1 MVSIIKNDSGI
12 IFGNYSGAAEQT
24 GTGNGYNFESHRAE
38 IKLDLIANWICIVRW
53 IIQDND

>member
-12 IFGNYSGAAEQT
+12 IFGNYSGATEQT
-24 GTGNGYNFESHRAE
+24 GAENGYNFESHGAE
-38 IKLDLIANWICIVRW
+38 IKLDLIANWICFFRR

>member
-12 IFGNYSGAAEQT
+12 IFGNYFGAAQKT
-24 GTGNGYNFESHRAE
+24 GTENGYNYESHRAE
-38 IKLDLIANWICIVRW
+38 IKLDLIENWICLFRW

>member
-12 IFGNYSGAAEQT
+12 IFGNYSDAAQHTGAE
-24 GTGNGYNFESHRAE
+24 NGYNFESHRAE
-38 IKLDLIANWICIVRW
+38 IKLDLIVNWICLFRW